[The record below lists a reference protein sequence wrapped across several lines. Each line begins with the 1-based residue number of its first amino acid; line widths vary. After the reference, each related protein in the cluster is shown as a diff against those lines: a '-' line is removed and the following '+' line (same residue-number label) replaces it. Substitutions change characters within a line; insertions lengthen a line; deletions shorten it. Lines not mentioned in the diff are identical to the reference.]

1 MPDEVHVDVTRSLSL
16 RVVVLL
22 HLAVG
27 LVAVLAVLGHVAACL
42 SRVARRCRGC
52 SQSDEIANRTFVPV
66 SDFVRRPLSS
76 DSFSESHLPARK
88 CSGVARAHV
97 ARSVGVSVANRW
109 SSS

>member
-16 RVVVLL
+16 HVVVLL

-42 SRVARRCRGC
+42 SRGRCRGC